1 MKKLLPIL
9 FLLLS
14 LEGFSQRGPYLDSL
28 WKVWSDVHQ
37 PDTTRLKAMYDF
49 AWDGFLYTQPDSSYY
64 FSNVML
70 EYAKKNGLKK
80 FEAQALNL
88 QFSYY
93 FGKGEITK
101 AEIVNNQGL
110 ALRTELGDKLGMAV
124 ACTNTGILA
133 QVQGNYPR
141 AIDFYTQSLKYNEE
155 IDNKSGIGT
164 SLHNIGHVY
173 QDQGDH
179 LKALDYY
186 QRSLKIREEIHELRT
201 VAESEI
207 NMAGSLLDL
216 HEYEKAMHV
225 LERAAVICR
234 EMDLKPALAAAL
246 GNMGMVY
253 DAKGEGDKAVDY
265 YTQSLAIQEEIG
277 DNIGRA
283 TSLVNIGRILL
294 HHNEDEKAIGFFRQA
309 LQISRET
316 GGDANGIKQASQSLS
331 EAYKKTGRYKD
342 ALAMHELYM
351 TMWDSING
359 EESKKELVRQEFK
372 YNYEK
377 KAAADS
383 VREAD
388 EKKVVAAQ
396 FAQEQT
402 TRYALYIGLAFLM
415 IFGIFMFNRFR
426 ISQKQK
432 AIIEQQKLLVE
443 SKQQEVMDSIH
454 YAGRIQKSL
463 LPNEKYIDKHLKR
476 LQKK

>member
-1 MKKLLPIL
+1 MQS
-9 FLLLS
+9 FA
-14 LEGFSQRGPYLDSL
+14 QRGPYLDSL
-28 WKVWSDVHQ
+28 WRVWSDVTR
-37 PDTTRLKAMYDF
+37 PDTVRLKAMYDF
-49 AWDGFLYTQPDSSYY
+49 AWDGFLYSQPDSSYY

-70 EYAKKNGLKK
+70 EYAKEHELKK

-101 AEIVNNQGL
+101 AEIVNKQGL

-124 ACTNTGILA
+124 ACTNMGILA
-133 QVQGNYPR
+133 QVQGNSPR
-141 AIDFYTQSLKYNEE
+141 AIDYYTQSLKYNEE
-155 IDNKSGIGT
+155 LKNKSGIGT

-173 QDQGDH
+173 LDQGDNI
-179 LKALDYY
+179 KALEYY
-186 QRSLKIREEIHELRT
+186 QRSLKIREEIHELRS

-207 NMAGSLLDL
+207 NISGALLNMR
-216 HEYEKAMHV
+216 EYDKAMDV
-225 LERAAVICR
+225 LQRSLVICR
-234 EMDLKPALAAAL
+234 ETDNKPALAATL

-253 DAKGEGDKAVDY
+253 DAKQDLDKAIDY

-283 TSLVNIGRILL
+283 TSLVNIGRICL
-294 HHNEDEKAIGFFRQA
+294 HRNQDEKAIDFFKRA
-309 LQISRET
+309 LEISRKT
-316 GGDANGIKQASQSLS
+316 GGDASGIMQASRSLA
-331 EAYKKTGRYKD
+331 EAYKKTGKYKD
-342 ALAMHELYM
+342 ALEMHELYTLM
-351 TMWDSING
+351 RDSISG

-372 YNYEK
+372 YSYEK

-402 TRYALYIGLAFLM
+402 ARYALYIGVALLLV
-415 IFGIFMFNRFR
+415 FGIFMVNRFR
-426 ISQKQK
+426 ISQQQK
-432 AIIEQQKLLVE
+432 KIIEEQKQLVE
-443 SKQQEVMDSIH
+443 IKQQEVMDSIH

-463 LPNEKYIDKHLKR
+463 LPSEKYIEKHLKR
-476 LQKK
+476 LLKK